1 MTLETRNKII
11 SVVLGIIIVIL
22 GWILVQSI
30 VEPYKVVE
38 QREAT
43 TEKVRYQMEDIRDG
57 MVRYNRQYEYFPP
70 TEGGLDSLVQ
80 FLKTDSMMVAQRDS
94 IFQDEPG
101 GYTFKLDSLIYSKRE
116 PHKRFEYTLLD
127 TLTPPIYLLQD
138 PDSDDKIGSLEKT
151 TLLNAPSWK

>member
-11 SVVLGIIIVIL
+11 SVLLGIIIVIL

-94 IFQDEPG
+94 LFQDEPG
-101 GYTFKLDSLIYSKRE
+101 GYAFKLDSLIYSKRE
-116 PHKRFEYTLLD
+116 PHKRFEYTLVD
-127 TLTPPIYLLQD
+127 SLTPPIYLLQD